1 MQINQFKFAVFCICF
16 LALSCNKNNSD
27 VSVSLTIEKVYSV
40 DIEELSGLCAYNS
53 DILYAVS
60 DNTNKIYKIST
71 TGKLLGN
78 ISTTGEDLEGVAI
91 NSNDQSI
98 YIVEER
104 KRDILQYDKFG
115 NMIRT
120 IAVSVE
126 NRDINS
132 GLEGICINPMNNNIF
147 VLNEKSPG
155 KLIELNSSG
164 SQIFSADLH
173 FALDYSDMCIN
184 PNEEEIWILSDESR
198 KIVKCDTKGNLIEE
212 YNVNI
217 NKMEGISIDFS
228 KKLIFIVSDSYKK
241 LYQLNLPD

>member
-1 MQINQFKFAVFCICF
+1 MQINLFRLAVLCIGF
-16 LALSCNKNNSD
+16 LTLSCNKNNSEVND
-27 VSVSLTIEKVYSV
+27 SLNIENVYSV
-40 DIEELSGLCAYNS
+40 DIEELSGLCELSS

-60 DNTNKIYKIST
+60 DNTNSIYKIST
-71 TGKLLGN
+71 TGKLLGSF
-78 ISTTGEDLEGVAI
+78 STIGEDIEGI
-91 NSNDQSI
+91 SFNTNDNSL
-98 YIVEER
+98 YIVQER
-104 KRDILQYDKFG
+104 KREILQYDKLG
-115 NMIRT
+115 NLIRSM
-120 IAVSVE
+120 AVSVE

-132 GLEGICINPMNNNIF
+132 GLEGICINPINNNIF

-184 PNEEEIWILSDESR
+184 PNGEEIWILSDESR

-217 NKMEGISIDFS
+217 NKMEGISIDF
-228 KKLIFIVSDSYKK
+228 KKEKIFIVSDSYKK